1 MVFSVNLE
9 QLLIFIP
16 FILLTVC
23 FFVFREYTVRYYG
36 RLLIISN
43 SKRFRN
49 RKEKLNRRVRNNLQ
63 IVKKGKSTKISKLIK
78 EANLLQLG
86 ISYLD
91 EEIRKIEEEYEFHKS
106 LKLNII
112 TQPIWVFFIAKLAPN
127 FFNF

>member
-1 MVFSVNLE
+1 M
-9 QLLIFIP
+9 IFIP